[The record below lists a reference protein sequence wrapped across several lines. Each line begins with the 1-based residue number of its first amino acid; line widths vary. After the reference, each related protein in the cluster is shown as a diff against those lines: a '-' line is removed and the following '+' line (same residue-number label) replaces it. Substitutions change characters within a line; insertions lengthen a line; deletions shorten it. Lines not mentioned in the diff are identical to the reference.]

1 MEVLKFEEAEPATFP
16 TLNEKGAGGSVQDI
30 IEPDPNLWMR
40 IEEYIVYR
48 WTSRQAVWTV
58 AGPGD
63 WFPHLTP
70 ISSVTVDAWD
80 DVTLTWSSVIPEAT
94 PLDGLYLNQHKTY
107 RITGTVGANAGEVPQ
122 MVIEAYQRL
131 KRYCADQFE
140 VDIPAA
146 VTGYSFLGEP
156 IGAKPVMAN
165 YGQTTIDRSAAWM
178 AKAMQYSGAADLLRK
193 YRRL

>member
-16 TLNEKGAGGSVQDI
+16 TLSDKGAGGDTDSIQV
-30 IEPDPNLWMR
+30 DPFLWLR
-40 IEEYIVYR
+40 IEDYISYR
-48 WTSRQAVWTV
+48 WTSRQCVWTV

-70 ISSVTVDAWD
+70 ISGVTVDAWD
-80 DVTLTWSSVIPEAT
+80 DVTLTWSSVIPDAT

-107 RITGTVGANAGEVPQ
+107 RITGTVGADAGAVPQ
-122 MVIEAYQRL
+122 LVVEAYQRL
-131 KRYCADQFE
+131 ERYCAEQFAMQA
-140 VDIPAA
+140 PAGSAAFA
-146 VTGYSFLGEP
+146 VTVSEGFRDE
-156 IGAKPVMAN
+156 V
-165 YGQTTIDRSAAWM
+165 TRSPAWL